1 MRELVIMERETY
13 RELKRKAERAEMLEA
28 ELKDMARVAEALLVE
43 KKNKEKEETY
53 HYIYVG

>member
-28 ELKDMARVAEALLVE
+28 ELRDVARVAEALLEE
-43 KKNKEKEETY
+43 KQAKEKGETF